1 MKHRI
6 VAALAIAFVALAL
19 TGCAKLQKVMTGAC
33 EVEARAHAFYVT
45 YVAPF
50 RPAAAVEQEQRLYA
64 KVMNLCAANAPEASI
79 QKAADAA
86 SSAR

>member
-6 VAALAIAFVALAL
+6 VAALALVVVALAL
-19 TGCAKLQKVMTGAC
+19 AGCAKLQKVMTGAC
-33 EVEARAHAFYVT
+33 EVEARAHALYVT

-50 RPAAAVEQEQRLYA
+50 RPAEAVAQEQKLYA
-64 KVMNLCAANAPEASI
+64 KVMSLCAANAPEASI